1 MTATVKIL
9 MNTEPNRRNKL
20 ADAEL
25 HFNGGELDG
34 LKLIG
39 FAVWK
44 RTNGDGVSI
53 TVPARQFT
61 VHGERRDFMLIR
73 PIDDPQA
80 VQRMR
85 RAILD
90 AYEAEAQSAAQ
101 SLTH

>member
-9 MNTEPNRRNKL
+9 MNNEPNRRNKL
-20 ADAEL
+20 ADAEV

-44 RTNGDGVSI
+44 RTDGDGVSV

-61 VHGERRDFMLIR
+61 VHGERRDFMLLR
-73 PIDDPQA
+73 PIADAQA

-85 RAILD
+85 RAIIS
-90 AYEAEAQSAAQ
+90 AYEAEAQPAIEHVA
-101 SLTH
+101 H

>member
-9 MNTEPNRRNKL
+9 MNNEPNRRNKL

-25 HFNGGELDG
+25 HFTGGELDG

-44 RTNGDGVSI
+44 RNDGEGVSV

-61 VHGERRDFMLIR
+61 MHGERRDFMLLR
-73 PIDDPQA
+73 PIENPQA

-85 RAILD
+85 RAILT
-90 AYEAEAQSAAQ
+90 AYEAETSPANHAVAG
-101 SLTH
+101 